1 VRIAQSIGRGL
12 VLTLLVT
19 PAAAGQFRNPGDFD
33 DYVQRSLDLWR
44 VPGVAIAVV
53 RNDSVIVLR
62 GYGRKAIGRPDS
74 VTSKTMFEIGSTSK
88 AFSSALL
95 AMLVDDGAIGWDDP
109 VTKHLPGFALRD
121 PWVTREVT
129 LRDLL
134 SHRVGVTGLYN
145 GLLTSTRAEIVRR
158 TRYLAPNLGFRDRY
172 DYSNMMYAT
181 AGEVAAAVAGAPWE
195 RLLEAR
201 ILRPLGMTATTT
213 DISRFFDSTRFAH
226 CFYCPFPNAPVT
238 LADVRTG
245 QDAALPHMLVGDSVR
260 SIPWQSYDNAV
271 SAGSVISNV
280 TDLAQWLRFLLAE
293 GAIGGRRLIGLET
306 FRELHRPQ
314 SVIRPS
320 GWLQMVAE
328 ASPSS
333 HYWAYGLGWRMND
346 YRGRKVI
353 WHTGGI
359 AGFLAYVGVVPEEH
373 LGIVALSNG
382 DLGYELLP
390 QSLAL
395 RIIDEQLGP
404 PVRDWSAELAVRVA
418 ADRQQAAERAAVAA
432 KARVPGTRPS
442 LPLER
447 YAGRYGNDVY
457 GDVDVATDG
466 NRLWFRIPGGAQGE
480 LVHWHY
486 DVFKLQLNASW
497 SGDFVTTFRPDDRG
511 RIVEMQIDGVGSFD
525 RR

>member
-1 VRIAQSIGRGL
+1 MGCTQLIGRGL
-12 VLTLLVT
+12 VVTLLVT
-19 PAAAGQFRNPGDFD
+19 PAAAAQFRPQDFGQ
-33 DYVQRSLDLWR
+33 YVRRSLDLWR
-44 VPGVAIAVV
+44 VPGVAVAVM
-53 RNDSVIVLR
+53 RNDSVIVLQ
-62 GYGRKAIGRPDS
+62 GYGRKAIGNPDP
-74 VTSKTMFEIGSTSK
+74 VTANTMFEIGSTSK

-95 AMLVDDGAIGWDDP
+95 AMLVDDGAIRWDDP
-109 VTKHLPGFALRD
+109 VTKHLPWFALRD

-134 SHRVGVTGLYN
+134 SHRVGVTGLHN
-145 GLLTSTRAEIVRR
+145 GVLTSSRAEIVRR
-158 TRYLAPNLGFRDRY
+158 TRFLTPNLGFRDRY

-181 AGEVAAAVAGAPWE
+181 AGEVAAAVTGEPWE
-195 RLLEAR
+195 RLLEER

-213 DISRFFDSTRFAH
+213 DLSRFFDSTRFVH
-226 CFYCPFPNAPVT
+226 CFYCPFPKVPVT
-238 LADVRTG
+238 LADVRG
-245 QDAALPHMLVGDSVR
+245 GHDAALPHMLVGDSVR

-280 TDLAQWLRFLLAE
+280 TDLARWLRFLLAE
-293 GAIGGRRLIGLET
+293 GQIGDRRLIGLET

-320 GWLQMVAE
+320 GWLQMVAD

-359 AGFLAYVGVVPEEH
+359 AGFLAYVGLVPEEH

-404 PVRDWSAELAVRVA
+404 PVRDWSAELSVLVA
-418 ADRQQAAERAAVAA
+418 ADRKQAAERAAVAA
-432 KARVPGTRPS
+432 KARVPGTKTS

-447 YAGRYGNDVY
+447 YAGRYGNNVY
-457 GDVDVATDG
+457 GDIDVVADG
-466 NRLWFRIPGGAQGE
+466 NRLWFRIPAGAQGE

-486 DVFKLQLNASW
+486 DVFKLELNASW
-497 SGDFVTTFRPDDRG
+497 SGDFVTTFRQDDQG
-511 RIVEMQIDGVGSFD
+511 QIVAMQIDGMGNFD